1 MRRLK
6 FAWLAVV
13 LACGGTTNAAH
24 PSTSAAAT
32 DLAVHRL
39 QEWAPFANASGYDT
53 AATAVIRS
61 TAGWRAAWARIHG
74 GMTPMPILPAIDFN
88 RNVVVLVAVGT
99 QSSGGHGL
107 AITRA
112 TVNGGAIRIDA
123 VHTTP
128 GIGCGVTMEVTQPV
142 DVVRLETRAPTI
154 SFDVTTAAGT
164 PCPGGE

>member
-1 MRRLK
+1 MRRLR
-6 FAWLAVV
+6 FAWLAGV
-13 LACGGTTNAAH
+13 LACASTTSAGH
-24 PSTSAAAT
+24 PSTSAAPT

-53 AATAVIRS
+53 AETAVIRS
-61 TAGWRAAWARIHG
+61 TGAWRAAWTRIHG
-74 GMTPMPILPAIDFN
+74 GMTPLPLLPVIDFS

-112 TVNGGAIRIDA
+112 TSNAGTVMVHA

-128 GIGCGVTMEVTQPV
+128 GVGCGVTMELTQPV
-142 DVVRLETRAPTI
+142 DVIRLETKAPTI
-154 SFDVTTAAGT
+154 SFDVITTAGT